1 MENDYQ
7 KNKYGNDESSSLN
20 ETNSHSQ
27 PRGALFIS
35 VLLILLSLSLIGSTC
50 YYVWLNWKKQLNDRD
65 KNEYLLQQEK
75 AKLERKIQE
84 LEIALQNEK
93 NISRSLRE
101 EIDRSKQFLAKEFIQ
116 NERDK
121 GKLEDE
127 KQKLEGAIQN
137 LEVTIQDE
145 RNKSRSLHDEID
157 RSKQDL
163 ANERIQNEREKALL
177 RNQNVYYFD
186 DDDYYYYRRYWNYRR
201 SRERKKKHVR
211 VIR

>member
-1 MENDYQ
+1 MG
-7 KNKYGNDESSSLN
+7 K
-20 ETNSHSQ
+20 
-27 PRGALFIS
+27 
-35 VLLILLSLSLIGSTC
+35 
-50 YYVWLNWKKQLNDRD
+50 WKKQLNDRD

-177 RNQNVYYFD
+177 HNQNVYYFD

>member
-50 YYVWLNWKKQLNDRD
+50 YYVWGKWKKQLNDRD

-101 EIDRSKQFLAKEFIQ
+101 EIDLSKQFLAKEFIQ

-137 LEVTIQDE
+137 LEITIQDE
-145 RNKSRSLHDEID
+145 KNKSRSLHDEID
-157 RSKQDL
+157 RSKQNL
-163 ANERIQNEREKALL
+163 ANERTQNEREKALL

-186 DDDYYYYRRYWNYRR
+186 DDDYFYYRRYRNHRY
-201 SRERKKKHVR
+201 RERKKRHVR
-211 VIR
+211 VYR